1 MDPELLLAARL
12 ATWDVV
18 GLLVCRVFSVLVS
31 IGIWVCLLIVVLS
44 PPEQDCFWWNFL
56 TLVLNLN

>member
-31 IGIWVCLLIVVLS
+31 IGIWVCLLIVVLCLS
-44 PPEQDCFWWNFL
+44 KI
-56 TLVLNLN
+56 VSGGIS